1 MKLAIVFWGC
11 AKQCLVWQLLEWK
24 TSTIKIC
31 PDQSH
36 YRTWYCGQLCR
47 RSLKRTT
54 VLSVVAPCY
63 FICIS
68 NLNRI
73 VVRHTRRKYNF
84 RTAVT
89 ESSFIHSFSYQLFLS
104 GRSRCSSSWTVVPK
118 LGYICLSEEVQL
130 RLAIEGENIF
140 VYYLFPNIYT
150 HISEYYFQKYHY
162 MLIVKCIKFETLDR
176 SLPLWF

>member
-1 MKLAIVFWGC
+1 
-11 AKQCLVWQLLEWK
+11 
-24 TSTIKIC
+24 
-31 PDQSH
+31 
-36 YRTWYCGQLCR
+36 
-47 RSLKRTT
+47 
-54 VLSVVAPCY
+54 
-63 FICIS
+63 
-68 NLNRI
+68 
-73 VVRHTRRKYNF
+73 
-84 RTAVT
+84 
-89 ESSFIHSFSYQLFLS
+89 
-104 GRSRCSSSWTVVPK
+104 VVPK